1 MNFFHSSSFRRLTRR
16 FSRRWSG
23 MGLSPWML
31 LGAALIL
38 GLTLVGLSVRSNQ
51 RERAFMVHNLT
62 DRAEALIWAL
72 EAGTRTGL
80 RLNPGVVLGLRP
92 LLAETARQPGILY
105 MAVTDTNGAIL
116 AQSGDNPPPPGLPS
130 DSASDAGTPAI
141 VLLPQEIPPLA
152 MVADRPMWRVRTR
165 DGKEVFEVFRAFAP
179 LSRPQGQRQGQGHG
193 PHGMGMGMMGG
204 IMGGMLGMTGGP
216 DEPDPRDAFPD
227 GPPPHGLP
235 PHGPHAGRPGPEVS
249 RQVVGVALIGFDA
262 RPFEDSL
269 AQDARTNL
277 LSAALAAALGLAA
290 FVSLFW
296 MHNSRRLRRIL
307 RDQQAMAAEVVANLP
322 LGLVIS
328 DPAGRIAMINDT
340 ALGMFGKKRH
350 EVSSAVAPD
359 AAAGPNP
366 ANPQQESA
374 GQGQTPGATAKGA
387 RPSPLGDLR
396 GLEWAALADKLSGG
410 ARILEQET
418 TLSVAGAKPLVVS
431 LGGAAMRNEDGVLL
445 GNVFV
450 LRDITEMKRLQADA
464 QRNDRLA
471 ALGHLAAGVAHE
483 IRNPLSTIKGV
494 ALYIARRMPLGG
506 REEEAAQRMIDEVER
521 LDRVVSELLDFARP
535 GSFETVQADLGEILG
550 RALRLAE
557 ADIKAKG
564 IAVVQEVEPGFP
576 PVKISPERL
585 TQALLNLFL
594 NAVQAMDHG
603 GTLRVSAR
611 TLPSDMFSVTVADTG
626 PGIPPEIQA
635 SIFTPYFTTKPSGT
649 GLGLAIVYQIAE
661 GHGGRVSV
669 GNAAGQGAEFTL
681 TLPLD
686 GVK

>member
-1 MNFFHSSSFRRLTRR
+1 MNLFRPSLFHRFSRR
-16 FSRRWSG
+16 FSRQLSG

-38 GLTLVGLSVRSNQ
+38 GLTLAGLSVRSNQ
-51 RERAFMVHNLT
+51 RERAFMIHNLT

-80 RLNPGVVLGLRP
+80 RLSPGAVLGLRP
-92 LLAETARQPGILY
+92 LLSETARQPGILY
-105 MAVTDTNGAIL
+105 MAVTDTSGAIL
-116 AQSGDNPPPPGLPS
+116 AQSGDNPPPGLPPGDWVRDAAREAAR
-130 DSASDAGTPAI
+130 DSGGPSI
-141 VLLPQEIPPLA
+141 VVQPQEIPPLST
-152 MVADRPMWRVRTR
+152 VADRPMWRVRNR
-165 DGKEVFEVFRAFAP
+165 DGQEVFEVFRVFAP
-179 LSRPQGQRQGQGHG
+179 LSRPHGQHMGHG
-193 PHGMGMGMMGG
+193 PHGMMGGMGGGMMGMMGMMGG
-204 IMGGMLGMTGGP
+204 P
-216 DEPDPRDAFPD
+216 DEPELRDALPD
-227 GPPPHGLP
+227 GPPPR
-235 PHGPHAGRPGPEVS
+235 GPLAGRPGPDAP
-249 RQVVGVALIGFDA
+249 RQVVGVAMVGFDA
-262 RPFEDSL
+262 RPFEDAL
-269 AQDARTNL
+269 AQDTRNNL
-277 LSAALAAALGLAA
+277 LSAALAAALGLAG

-296 MHNSRRLRRIL
+296 MHNTRRWRRIL
-307 RDQQAMAAEVVANLP
+307 RDQQAMAAEVVASLP

-340 ALGMFGKKRH
+340 ALGMFGKQRH
-350 EVSSAVAPD
+350 EVSTAD
-359 AAAGPNP
+359 AANSAEQQAGSTGQERTP
-366 ANPQQESA
+366 A
-374 GQGQTPGATAKGA
+374 TTGA
-387 RPSPLGDLR
+387 SPLGALP
-396 GLEWAALADKLSGG
+396 GLEWAALEEKLAGG

-418 TLSVAGAKPLVVS
+418 SLSVAGAKPLVIS
-431 LGGAAMRNEDGVLL
+431 LGGAAMRNEDDVLL

-494 ALYIARRMPLGG
+494 ALYIARRMPRGG

-535 GSFETVQADLGEILG
+535 GSFETVQADLGEIIG

-564 IAVVQEVEPGFP
+564 IAVVQDMEPDFP
-576 PVKISPERL
+576 RVKISPERL

-603 GTLRVSAR
+603 GTLRVAAR
-611 TLPSDMFSVTVADTG
+611 TLPNGLFSITVADTG
-626 PGIPPEIQA
+626 SGIPAEIQA

-681 TLPLD
+681 TLPVE
-686 GVK
+686 GGK

>member
-1 MNFFHSSSFRRLTRR
+1 MNLSRSSSFRRMTRR
-16 FSRRWSG
+16 LSRRLSG

-31 LGAALIL
+31 LGVALIL
-38 GLTLVGLSVRSNQ
+38 GLTLAGLSVRSNQ
-51 RERAFMVHNLT
+51 RERAFMIHNLT

-80 RLNPGVVLGLRP
+80 RLSPGAVLGLRP
-92 LLAETARQPGILY
+92 LLSETARQPGILY

-116 AQSGDNPPPPGLPS
+116 AQSGDNPPPPGAPS
-130 DSASDAGTPAI
+130 DFSGDSGAPSI
-141 VLLPQEIPPLA
+141 VVQPQEIPPLPL
-152 MVADRPMWRVRTR
+152 VSDRPMWRVRNR
-165 DGKEVFEVFRAFAP
+165 DGQEVFEVFRAFAP
-179 LSRPQGQRQGQGHG
+179 LSRPHGQHMGHG
-193 PHGMGMGMMGG
+193 PHGLGMMGG
-204 IMGGMLGMTGGP
+204 MGGGMMGMMGGP

-227 GPPPHGLP
+227 GPPPR
-235 PHGPHAGRPGPEVS
+235 GPLAGRPGPEAP
-249 RQVVGVALIGFDA
+249 RQVVGVALVGFDA
-262 RPFEDSL
+262 RPFEDAL
-269 AQDARTNL
+269 AQDARNNL
-277 LSAALAAALGLAA
+277 LSAALAAAIGLAG
-290 FVSLFW
+290 FISLFW
-296 MHNSRRLRRIL
+296 MHNTRRWRRIV
-307 RDQQAMAAEVVANLP
+307 RDQQAMAAEVVASLP

-328 DPAGRIAMINDT
+328 DPAGRIAMINDA

-350 EVSSAVAPD
+350 EVSTAVAPD
-359 AAAGPNP
+359 VTASQAD
-366 ANPQQESA
+366 SA
-374 GQGQTPGATAKGA
+374 GSSRKPGTRG
-387 RPSPLGDLR
+387 PSPLDELP
-396 GLEWAALADKLSGG
+396 GLEWTTLADKLAGG
-410 ARILEQET
+410 TRILEQET
-418 TLSVAGAKPLVVS
+418 TLAVAGAKPLVIS

-450 LRDITEMKRLQADA
+450 LRDITEMKRLQVDA

-535 GSFETVQADLGEILG
+535 GSFETVQADLAEIIG

-564 IAVVQEVEPGFP
+564 IAVVQEIEPGFP
-576 PVKISPERL
+576 SVNISPERL

-594 NAVQAMDHG
+594 NAIQAMDHG

-611 TLPSDMFSVTVADTG
+611 TLPNGMFSISVADTG

-681 TLPLD
+681 TLPVE
-686 GVK
+686 GKK

>member
-1 MNFFHSSSFRRLTRR
+1 MKFFRSSLFHRLSRRL
-16 FSRRWSG
+16 SG
-23 MGLSPWML
+23 MGLSPWLL

-38 GLTLVGLSVRSNQ
+38 GLTLAGLSVRSNQ
-51 RERAFMVHNLT
+51 RERAFMIHNLT

-80 RLNPGVVLGLRP
+80 RLSPGAVLGLRP
-92 LLAETARQPGILY
+92 LLSETARQPGILY

-116 AQSGDNPPPPGLPS
+116 AQSGDNPQSGLPP
-130 DSASDAGTPAI
+130 DSARDSARDLVNDAARDFGGPSI
-141 VLLPQEIPPLA
+141 VVQPHEIPPLSA
-152 MVADRPMWRVRTR
+152 VSDRPMWRVRNR
-165 DGKEVFEVFRAFAP
+165 DGQEVFEVYRAFAP
-179 LSRPQGQRQGQGHG
+179 LSRPPRQHMGHG
-193 PHGMGMGMMGG
+193 SHGMGMMGG
-204 IMGGMLGMTGGP
+204 MMSGMSGGMLGMMDGP
-216 DEPDPRDAFPD
+216 GEPDPRDAFVD
-227 GPPPHGLP
+227 GPPSRGS
-235 PHGPHAGRPGPEVS
+235 HAGRPGPEVP
-249 RQVVGVALIGFDA
+249 RQVVGVALVGFDA
-262 RPFEDSL
+262 RPFENAL
-269 AQDARTNL
+269 AQDARTNM
-277 LSAALAAALGLAA
+277 LSAALAAALGLAG

-296 MHNSRRLRRIL
+296 MHNTRRWRRML
-307 RDQQAMAAEVVANLP
+307 RDQQVMAAEVVASLP
-322 LGLVIS
+322 LGLVLS

-350 EVSSAVAPD
+350 EVATVGAPD
-359 AAAGPNP
+359 AAEPQAG
-366 ANPQQESA
+366 AA
-374 GQGQTPGATAKGA
+374 GQDRASNTSRAAGA
-387 RPSPLGDLR
+387 SPLGDLP
-396 GLEWAALADKLSGG
+396 GLEWGLLANRLAGG
-410 ARILEQET
+410 ARIVEQET
-418 TLSVAGAKPLVVS
+418 TLSVAGAKPLVIS

-535 GSFETVQADLGEILG
+535 GSFETVQADLGEIIG

-557 ADIKAKG
+557 ADIKAKT
-564 IAVVQEVEPGFP
+564 IAVVHDMEPAFP
-576 PVKISPERL
+576 LVKISPERL

-594 NAVQAMDHG
+594 NAVQAMNPG

-611 TLPSDMFSVTVADTG
+611 TLPNGMFSITVADTG
-626 PGIPPEIQA
+626 PGIPAEIQA
-635 SIFTPYFTTKPSGT
+635 SIFTPYFTTKPAGT

-669 GNAAGQGAEFTL
+669 GNAAGHGAEFTL
-681 TLPLD
+681 TLPVD
-686 GVK
+686 GLK

>member
-1 MNFFHSSSFRRLTRR
+1 MNFSHSSSFRRLTRR
-16 FSRRWSG
+16 LARRWSG
-23 MGLSPWML
+23 MGLSPWLL

-51 RERAFMVHNLT
+51 RERAFMIHNLT

-80 RLNPGVVLGLRP
+80 RLNPGAVLGLRP

-105 MAVTDTNGAIL
+105 MAVTDTSGAIL
-116 AQSGDNPPPPGLPS
+116 AQSGDNPPPSGLSS
-130 DSASDAGTPAI
+130 DSASDVGTSAI
-141 VLLPQEIPPLA
+141 VLQPQEIPPLA
-152 MVADRPMWRVRTR
+152 RVADRPMWRVRKR
-165 DGKEVFEVFRAFAP
+165 EGKEVFEVFRAFAP
-179 LSRPQGQRQGQGHG
+179 LSRPQGQHQGQGHG
-193 PHGMGMGMMGG
+193 PHGMGMMGG
-204 IMGGMLGMTGGP
+204 IMGGMLGMRGGP
-216 DEPDPRDAFPD
+216 DGPDLRDGFPD
-227 GPPPHGLP
+227 GPP

-307 RDQQAMAAEVVANLP
+307 RDQQAMAAEVVASLP

-340 ALGMFGKKRH
+340 ALGMFGKKRY

-359 AAAGPNP
+359 AATAPNP
-366 ANPQQESA
+366 ANSQQESG
-374 GQGQTPGATAKGA
+374 GQGRTPGTTTKTV
-387 RPSPLGDLR
+387 RPSPLDDLP

-535 GSFETVQADLGEILG
+535 GSFETVQADLAEIIG

-611 TLPSDMFSVTVADTG
+611 TLPSDMFSITVADTG

-635 SIFTPYFTTKPSGT
+635 SIFTPYFTTKPTGT

-681 TLPLD
+681 TLPL
-686 GVK
+686 GGGK

>member
-1 MNFFHSSSFRRLTRR
+1 MNLFRSSSFRRLTRR
-16 FSRRWSG
+16 LSRRLSG

-31 LGAALIL
+31 LGVALIL
-38 GLTLVGLSVRSNQ
+38 GLTLAGLSVRSNQ

-80 RLNPGVVLGLRP
+80 RLSPGAVLGLRP

-105 MAVTDTNGAIL
+105 MAVTDTTGAIL
-116 AQSGDNPPPPGLPS
+116 AQSGDNPPPPGFPS
-130 DSASDAGTPAI
+130 DSASEVATPAI
-141 VLLPQEIPPLA
+141 VVQPQEIPPLA

-179 LSRPQGQRQGQGHG
+179 LSRPQGQHQGHG

-227 GPPPHGLP
+227 GPPPHG
-235 PHGPHAGRPGPEVS
+235 PHAGRPGPEVP

-262 RPFEDSL
+262 RPFEDAL

-307 RDQQAMAAEVVANLP
+307 RDQQAMAAEVVASLP

-359 AAAGPNP
+359 AAAAPNP
-366 ANPQQESA
+366 VNPQQESA
-374 GQGQTPGATAKGA
+374 GQSRTSGITAKAA
-387 RPSPLGDLR
+387 RPKALGDLP

-450 LRDITEMKRLQADA
+450 LRDITEMKRLQTDA

-535 GSFETVQADLGEILG
+535 GSFDTVQADLAEIIG

-564 IAVVQEVEPGFP
+564 IAVVQEVEPGLP

-611 TLPSDMFSVTVADTG
+611 TLPNDMFSITVADTG

-681 TLPLD
+681 TLPL
-686 GVK
+686 GGGK

>member
-1 MNFFHSSSFRRLTRR
+1 MNLSRFSSFRRLTRR
-16 FSRRWSG
+16 LSRRLSG

-38 GLTLVGLSVRSNQ
+38 GLTLAGLSVRSNQ

-72 EAGTRTGL
+72 EAGTRIGL
-80 RLNPGVVLGLRP
+80 RFSPGAVLGLRP
-92 LLAETARQPGILY
+92 LLGETARQPGILY

-116 AQSGDNPPPPGLPS
+116 AQSGDTPPPPGLPP
-130 DSASDAGTPAI
+130 DFAGDLGTPSI
-141 VLLPQEIPPLA
+141 VVEAEEIPPLP
-152 MVADRPMWRVRTR
+152 MVSDRPMWRVRNR
-165 DGKEVFEVFRAFAP
+165 DGQEVFEVFRAFAP
-179 LSRPQGQRQGQGHG
+179 LSRAHREHMGHG
-193 PHGMGMGMMGG
+193 PHGMGMMGGMMGS
-204 IMGGMLGMTGGP
+204 MQGMAGGP
-216 DEPDPRDAFPD
+216 DELDPNDAPPD
-227 GPPPHGLP
+227 GPPPR
-235 PHGPHAGRPGPEVS
+235 GPLAGRPGPEVP
-249 RQVVGVALIGFDA
+249 RQVVGVAMVGFDA
-262 RPFEDSL
+262 RPFEEAL
-269 AQDARTNL
+269 AQDARNNL
-277 LSAALAAALGLAA
+277 LSAALAAALGLVG

-296 MHNSRRLRRIL
+296 MHNSRRWRRIL
-307 RDQQAMAAEVVANLP
+307 RDQQAMAAEVVASLP

-350 EVSSAVAPD
+350 EVSTADTPD
-359 AAAGPNP
+359 AGNVGASQADGAGRNRK
-366 ANPQQESA
+366 A
-374 GQGQTPGATAKGA
+374 GSRRA
-387 RPSPLGDLR
+387 SPLDELP
-396 GLEWAALADKLSGG
+396 GLEWATLADKLEGG
-410 ARILEQET
+410 TRILEQET
-418 TLSVAGAKPLVVS
+418 TLAVAGARPLVIS

-450 LRDITEMKRLQADA
+450 LRDITEMKRLQVDA

-535 GSFETVQADLGEILG
+535 GSFETAQADLAEIIG

-564 IAVVQEVEPGFP
+564 IVVVQEIEPGFP
-576 PVKISPERL
+576 PVNISPERL

-594 NAVQAMDHG
+594 NAVQAMEQG

-611 TLPSDMFSVTVADTG
+611 SLPNDMFSIAVADTG

-681 TLPLD
+681 TLPVE
-686 GVK
+686 GKK

>member
-1 MNFFHSSSFRRLTRR
+1 MNLSRSSSFRRMTRR
-16 FSRRWSG
+16 LSRRLSG

-31 LGAALIL
+31 LGVALIL
-38 GLTLVGLSVRSNQ
+38 GLILAGLSVRSNQ
-51 RERAFMVHNLT
+51 RERAFMIHNLT

-80 RLNPGVVLGLRP
+80 RLSPGAVLGLRP
-92 LLAETARQPGILY
+92 LLSETARQPGILY

-116 AQSGDNPPPPGLPS
+116 AQSGDNPPPPGAPS
-130 DSASDAGTPAI
+130 DFSGDSGTPSI
-141 VLLPQEIPPLA
+141 VVQAQEIPPLPL
-152 MVADRPMWRVRTR
+152 VSDRPMWRVRNR
-165 DGKEVFEVFRAFAP
+165 DGQEVFEVFRAFAP
-179 LSRPQGQRQGQGHG
+179 LSRPHGQHMGHG
-193 PHGMGMGMMGG
+193 PHGLGMMGG
-204 IMGGMLGMTGGP
+204 MGGGMMGMMGGP

-227 GPPPHGLP
+227 GPPPR
-235 PHGPHAGRPGPEVS
+235 GPLAGRPGPEAP
-249 RQVVGVALIGFDA
+249 RQVVGVALVGFDA
-262 RPFEDSL
+262 RPFEDAL
-269 AQDARTNL
+269 AQDSRNNL
-277 LSAALAAALGLAA
+277 LSAALAAAIGLAG
-290 FVSLFW
+290 FISLFW
-296 MHNSRRLRRIL
+296 MHNTRRWRRIL
-307 RDQQAMAAEVVANLP
+307 RDQQAMAAEVVASLP

-350 EVSSAVAPD
+350 EVATAVAPD
-359 AAAGPNP
+359 ATTSQAD
-366 ANPQQESA
+366 SA
-374 GQGQTPGATAKGA
+374 GSNRRPDTRG
-387 RPSPLGDLR
+387 PSPLDELP
-396 GLEWAALADKLSGG
+396 GLEWATLADKLAGG

-418 TLSVAGAKPLVVS
+418 TLAVAGAKPLVIS

-445 GNVFV
+445 GNAFV
-450 LRDITEMKRLQADA
+450 LRDITEMKRLQVDA

-535 GSFETVQADLGEILG
+535 GSFETVQADLAEILG
-550 RALRLAE
+550 RALRLVE

-564 IAVVQEVEPGFP
+564 IAVVQEIEPGFP
-576 PVKISPERL
+576 TVNISPERL

-594 NAVQAMDHG
+594 NAVQAMDQG

-611 TLPSDMFSVTVADTG
+611 TLPNGMFSITVADTG

-681 TLPLD
+681 TLPVE
-686 GVK
+686 GKK

>member
-1 MNFFHSSSFRRLTRR
+1 MNSSHSSSFRRLTRR
-16 FSRRWSG
+16 LSRRWSG
-23 MGLSPWML
+23 MGLSPWLL

-62 DRAEALIWAL
+62 ERAEALIWAL

-80 RLNPGVVLGLRP
+80 RLSPGAVLGLRP

-116 AQSGDNPPPPGLPS
+116 AQSGDTPPPPGLSADAMGDSTAPS
-130 DSASDAGTPAI
+130 I
-141 VLLPQEIPPLA
+141 VLQPQEIPPLS
-152 MVADRPMWRVRTR
+152 MVADRPMWRVRNR
-165 DGKEVFEVFRAFAP
+165 DGREVFEVFRAFSP
-179 LSRPQGQRQGQGHG
+179 LSRPQGQHMGHG
-193 PHGMGMGMMGG
+193 PHGMGMGMMGS
-204 IMGGMLGMTGGP
+204 MLGMMGGP
-216 DEPDPRDAFPD
+216 DEPGPREAFSD
-227 GPPPHGLP
+227 GPPPR
-235 PHGPHAGRPGPEVS
+235 GPHAGRPGPEAP

-262 RPFEDSL
+262 RPLEDAL

-296 MHNSRRLRRIL
+296 MHNSRRWRRIL

-340 ALGMFGKKRH
+340 ALGMFGKKRCV
-350 EVSSAVAPD
+350 ESTAGAPNAD
-359 AAAGPNP
+359 AHAANAQQGSTGPSQT
-366 ANPQQESA
+366 AQTAGEITVGSA
-374 GQGQTPGATAKGA
+374 GA
-387 RPSPLGDLR
+387 SPLGDLP
-396 GLEWAALADKLSGG
+396 GLEWASLADKLAGG

-418 TLSVAGAKPLVVS
+418 TLTVAGARPLIVS

-611 TLPSDMFSVTVADTG
+611 TLPNGMFSIAVADTG

-681 TLPLD
+681 TLPV
-686 GVK
+686 GNEN

>member
-1 MNFFHSSSFRRLTRR
+1 MNSSHSSSFRRLTRR
-16 FSRRWSG
+16 LSRRWSG
-23 MGLSPWML
+23 MGLSPWLL

-62 DRAEALIWAL
+62 ERAEALIWAL
-72 EAGTRTGL
+72 EARTRTGL
-80 RLNPGVVLGLRP
+80 RLSPGAVLGLRP

-116 AQSGDNPPPPGLPS
+116 AQSGDTLPPPGLSGDLMGDSGAPS
-130 DSASDAGTPAI
+130 I
-141 VLLPQEIPPLA
+141 VLQPQEIPLLG
-152 MVADRPMWRVRTR
+152 MVADRPMWRVRNR
-165 DGKEVFEVFRAFAP
+165 DGREVFEVFRAFAP
-179 LSRPQGQRQGQGHG
+179 LSRPQDKHMGHG
-193 PHGMGMGMMGG
+193 QHGMGMGMMGS
-204 IMGGMLGMTGGP
+204 MLGMMGGP

-227 GPPPHGLP
+227 APPPR
-235 PHGPHAGRPGPEVS
+235 GPHAGRPGPEAP

-262 RPFEDSL
+262 RPLEEAL

-296 MHNSRRLRRIL
+296 MHNSRRWRRIL

-340 ALGMFGKKRH
+340 ALGMFGKKRRAA
-350 EVSSAVAPD
+350 STAGAPD
-359 AAAGPNP
+359 ANAHAATAQQDSTGPSRAAQAAG
-366 ANPQQESA
+366 EVSVGSA
-374 GQGQTPGATAKGA
+374 GA
-387 RPSPLGDLR
+387 SPLGDLP
-396 GLEWAALADKLSGG
+396 GLEWASLADKLAGG

-418 TLSVAGAKPLVVS
+418 TLAVAGARPLIVS

-535 GSFETVQADLGEILG
+535 GSFDTVQADLAEIIG

-564 IAVVQEVEPGFP
+564 IVVVQEVEPGFP

-611 TLPSDMFSVTVADTG
+611 TLPNGMFSIAVADTG

-681 TLPLD
+681 TLPV
-686 GVK
+686 GNEN

>member
-1 MNFFHSSSFRRLTRR
+1 MNFSHSSSFRRLTRR

-535 GSFETVQADLGEILG
+535 GSFETVQADLAEIIG

-681 TLPLD
+681 TLPRD

>member
-1 MNFFHSSSFRRLTRR
+1 MNFSHSSSFRRLTRR

-464 QRNDRLA
+464 QRNDRLT

-535 GSFETVQADLGEILG
+535 GSFETVQADLAEIIG

-681 TLPLD
+681 TLPRD

>member
-1 MNFFHSSSFRRLTRR
+1 MNSSHSSSFRRLTRR
-16 FSRRWSG
+16 LSRRWSG
-23 MGLSPWML
+23 MGLSPWLL

-80 RLNPGVVLGLRP
+80 RLNPGAVLGLRP

-105 MAVTDTNGAIL
+105 MAVTDTTGAIL
-116 AQSGDNPPPPGLPS
+116 AQSGDNPPPPGFPS
-130 DSASDAGTPAI
+130 DSASEVATPAI
-141 VLLPQEIPPLA
+141 VVQPQEIPPLA

-179 LSRPQGQRQGQGHG
+179 LSRPQGQHQGHG

-227 GPPPHGLP
+227 GPPPHG
-235 PHGPHAGRPGPEVS
+235 PHAGRPGPEVP

-262 RPFEDSL
+262 RPFEDAL

-307 RDQQAMAAEVVANLP
+307 RDQQAMAAEVVASLP

-359 AAAGPNP
+359 AAAAPNP
-366 ANPQQESA
+366 VNPQQESA
-374 GQGQTPGATAKGA
+374 GQSRTSGITAKAA
-387 RPSPLGDLR
+387 RPSPLGDLP

-450 LRDITEMKRLQADA
+450 LRDITEMKRLQTDA

-535 GSFETVQADLGEILG
+535 GSFDTVQADLAEIIG

-611 TLPSDMFSVTVADTG
+611 TLPNDMFSITVADTG

-681 TLPLD
+681 TLPL
-686 GVK
+686 GGGK

>member
-1 MNFFHSSSFRRLTRR
+1 MNFSHSSSFRRLTRR

-431 LGGAAMRNEDGVLL
+431 LGGAAMCNEDGVLL

-535 GSFETVQADLGEILG
+535 GSFETVQADLAEIIG

-564 IAVVQEVEPGFP
+564 IAVVQEVEPCFP

-681 TLPLD
+681 TLPRD

>member
-535 GSFETVQADLGEILG
+535 GSFETVQADLAEIIG

-681 TLPLD
+681 TLPRD

>member
-1 MNFFHSSSFRRLTRR
+1 MKLLRSSLFHRLFRPLSRRL
-16 FSRRWSG
+16 SG
-23 MGLSPWML
+23 MGLSPWLL

-38 GLTLVGLSVRSNQ
+38 GLTLAGLSVRSNQ

-80 RLNPGVVLGLRP
+80 RLSPGAVLGMRP
-92 LLAETARQPGILY
+92 LLTETARQPGILY
-105 MAVTDTNGAIL
+105 MAVTDTTGAIL
-116 AQSGDNPPPPGLPS
+116 AQSGDGPPLPGLPD
-130 DSASDAGTPAI
+130 DSARDSAAPAI
-141 VLLPQEIPPLA
+141 LLQAYEIPPLS
-152 MVADRPMWRVRTR
+152 MVADRPMWRVRNR
-165 DGKEVFEVFRAFAP
+165 DGQKVFEVFRAFAP
-179 LSRPQGQRQGQGHG
+179 LSRPQGQHMGHG
-193 PHGMGMGMMGG
+193 PHGMGMAGGMFGMMGG
-204 IMGGMLGMTGGP
+204 P
-216 DEPDPRDAFPD
+216 EESDPRDAFSN
-227 GPPPHGLP
+227 GLP
-235 PHGPHAGRPGPEVS
+235 PRGPHAGRPGPEVP
-249 RQVVGVALIGFDA
+249 RQVVGVALVGFDA
-262 RPFEDSL
+262 RPFEDAL

-277 LSAALAAALGLAA
+277 LSAALAAALGLAG

-296 MHNSRRLRRIL
+296 MHNTRRWRRIL
-307 RDQQAMAAEVVANLP
+307 RDQQAMAAEVVASLP

-350 EVSSAVAPD
+350 EVVIADAVDAPNTAVPQSD
-359 AAAGPNP
+359 SEGQNP
-366 ANPQQESA
+366 AS
-374 GQGQTPGATAKGA
+374 GISVGATGA
-387 RPSPLGDLR
+387 SPLGVLP
-396 GLEWAALADKLSGG
+396 GLEWASLSDTLAGG

-418 TLSVAGAKPLVVS
+418 TLSVARAKPLVIS

-535 GSFETVQADLGEILG
+535 GSFETVLADLGEIIG

-564 IAVVQEVEPGFP
+564 IAVVQEMEPDFP
-576 PVKISPERL
+576 KVKISPERL

-594 NAVQAMDHG
+594 NAVQAMDHS
-603 GTLRVSAR
+603 GTLRVAAR
-611 TLPSDMFSVTVADTG
+611 TLPNAMFSITVADTG

-681 TLPLD
+681 TLPV
-686 GVK
+686 GNEK

>member
-1 MNFFHSSSFRRLTRR
+1 MNFSHSSSFRRLTRR

-535 GSFETVQADLGEILG
+535 GSFETVQADLAEIIG

-611 TLPSDMFSVTVADTG
+611 ILPSDMFSITVADTG

-681 TLPLD
+681 TLPLV
-686 GVK
+686 GGK

>member
-1 MNFFHSSSFRRLTRR
+1 MNFSHSSSFRRLTRR

-350 EVSSAVAPD
+350 KVSSAVAPD

-366 ANPQQESA
+366 ANPQQDGT
-374 GQGQTPGATAKGA
+374 GQSRASGTTAKAA
-387 RPSPLGDLR
+387 RPSPLGDLP

-535 GSFETVQADLGEILG
+535 GSFETVQADLAEIIG

>member
-1 MNFFHSSSFRRLTRR
+1 MNLFRSSSFRRLTRR
-16 FSRRWSG
+16 LSRRLSG

-31 LGAALIL
+31 LGVALIL
-38 GLTLVGLSVRSNQ
+38 GLTLAGLSVRSNQ

-80 RLNPGVVLGLRP
+80 RLSPGAVLGLRP
-92 LLAETARQPGILY
+92 LLSETARQPGILY

-116 AQSGDNPPPPGLPS
+116 AQSGDTPPPPGLPADFAG
-130 DSASDAGTPAI
+130 DSGAPSII
-141 VLLPQEIPPLA
+141 VQPEEVPPLP
-152 MVADRPMWRVRTR
+152 MVSDRPMWRVRNR
-165 DGKEVFEVFRAFAP
+165 DGQEVFEVFRAFAP
-179 LSRPQGQRQGQGHG
+179 LSRPHREHMGHG
-193 PHGMGMGMMGG
+193 GHGMGMMGG
-204 IMGGMLGMTGGP
+204 MGGGMMGMMGGP
-216 DEPDPRDAFPD
+216 EEPDPRDMRDMPPQ
-227 GPPPHGLP
+227 GPPPR
-235 PHGPHAGRPGPEVS
+235 GPFADRPGPEAP
-249 RQVVGVALIGFDA
+249 RQVVGVAMVGFDA
-262 RPFEDSL
+262 RPFEDAL
-269 AQDARTNL
+269 AQDARNNL
-277 LSAALAAALGLAA
+277 LSAALAAAIALAG

-296 MHNSRRLRRIL
+296 MHNTRRWRRIL
-307 RDQQAMAAEVVANLP
+307 RDQQAMAAEVVASLP

-340 ALGMFGKKRH
+340 ALGMFGKTRR
-350 EVSSAVAPD
+350 EVTTTAAPEAASAGAAPGEG
-359 AAAGPNP
+359 AAGSRKPGTLTG
-366 ANPQQESA
+366 SRA
-374 GQGQTPGATAKGA
+374 G
-387 RPSPLGDLR
+387 SPLDDLP
-396 GLEWAALADKLSGG
+396 GLEWTSLADKLAGG

-418 TLSVAGAKPLVVS
+418 TLAVAGTKPLVIS

-450 LRDITEMKRLQADA
+450 LRDITEMKRLQVDA

-535 GSFETVQADLGEILG
+535 GSFETVQADLAEIVG

-557 ADIKAKG
+557 ADIKAKN
-564 IAVVQEVEPGFP
+564 ITVVQEIEPGFP
-576 PVKISPERL
+576 TVNISPERL

-594 NAVQAMDHG
+594 NAVQAMEQG

-611 TLPSDMFSVTVADTG
+611 TLPNGMFSISVADTG

-669 GNAAGQGAEFTL
+669 GNAPGQGAEFTL
-681 TLPLD
+681 TLPVD
-686 GVK
+686 GKK

>member
-1 MNFFHSSSFRRLTRR
+1 MKFFRSSFFHRLSRRL
-16 FSRRWSG
+16 SA

-38 GLTLVGLSVRSNQ
+38 GLTLAGLSVRSNQ

-80 RLNPGVVLGLRP
+80 RLSPGAVLGMRP
-92 LLAETARQPGILY
+92 LLTETARQPGILY

-116 AQSGDNPPPPGLPS
+116 AQSGEGPPLSGLPDDFMR
-130 DSASDAGTPAI
+130 DSSAPAI
-141 VLLPQEIPPLA
+141 LLQAHEIPPLS
-152 MVADRPMWRVRTR
+152 MVLDQPMWRVRNR
-165 DGKEVFEVFRAFAP
+165 EGQKVFEVFRAFAP
-179 LSRPQGQRQGQGHG
+179 LSSARRQHMGHG
-193 PHGMGMGMMGG
+193 PHGMGM
-204 IMGGMLGMTGGP
+204 MGGMLGMMGGP
-216 DEPDPRDAFPD
+216 DEPDPRDDFSD
-227 GPPPHGLP
+227 GPPPR
-235 PHGPHAGRPGPEVS
+235 GPYAGRPGPEAP
-249 RQVVGVALIGFDA
+249 RQVVGVALVGFDA
-262 RPFEDSL
+262 RPFEDAL
-269 AQDARTNL
+269 AQDARTNM
-277 LSAALAAALGLAA
+277 LSAALAAALGLAG

-296 MHNSRRLRRIL
+296 MHNTRRWRRIL
-307 RDQQAMAAEVVANLP
+307 RDQQAMAAEVVASLP

-350 EVSSAVAPD
+350 EVATADAPD
-359 AAAGPNP
+359 VAK
-366 ANPQQESA
+366 PQQEGA
-374 GQGQTPGATAKGA
+374 GQSRTRDATSGATGA
-387 RPSPLGDLR
+387 SPLGDLP
-396 GLEWAALADKLSGG
+396 GLEWASLAEKLVGG

-418 TLSVAGAKPLVVS
+418 TLSVAGAKPLVIS

-535 GSFETVQADLGEILG
+535 GSFETVQVDLAEIIG

-564 IAVVQEVEPGFP
+564 IVVVQEVEPGFP
-576 PVKISPERL
+576 SVKISPERL

-603 GTLRVSAR
+603 GTLRVAAR
-611 TLPSDMFSVTVADTG
+611 TLPNAMFSITVADTG

-681 TLPLD
+681 TLPV
-686 GVK
+686 GNEK

>member
-1 MNFFHSSSFRRLTRR
+1 MNFSHSSSFRRLTRR

-193 PHGMGMGMMGG
+193 PHGMGMMGG

-359 AAAGPNP
+359 VAAGPNP

-535 GSFETVQADLGEILG
+535 GSFETVQADLAEIIG

-681 TLPLD
+681 TLPRD

>member
-1 MNFFHSSSFRRLTRR
+1 MTFSRSSSFRRL
-16 FSRRWSG
+16 SRRLSG

-51 RERAFMVHNLT
+51 RERAFMIHNLT

-80 RLNPGVVLGLRP
+80 RLSPGEVLGLRP

-116 AQSGDNPPPPGLPS
+116 AQSGDNPPPPGSPYDAAS
-130 DSASDAGTPAI
+130 DSGASAI
-141 VLLPQEIPPLA
+141 VIQPQEIPPLA
-152 MVADRPMWRVRTR
+152 LVADRPMWRVRNR
-165 DGKEVFEVFRAFAP
+165 DGQEVFEVFRAFAP
-179 LSRPQGQRQGQGHG
+179 LSRPHGQHEGHG
-193 PHGMGMGMMGG
+193 PRGMGMGMGMMGG
-204 IMGGMLGMTGGP
+204 ITGGMLGMMGGP
-216 DEPDPRDAFPD
+216 GEPDPRDVFPD
-227 GPPPHGLP
+227 PPPP
-235 PHGPHAGRPGPEVS
+235 RGPYAGRPGPEAP
-249 RQVVGVALIGFDA
+249 RQVVGVALIGFYA
-262 RPFEDSL
+262 RPFEDAL
-269 AQDARTNL
+269 ARDARTNL

-350 EVSSAVAPD
+350 EVSTSGASN
-359 AAAGPNP
+359 AAAASHA
-366 ANPQQESA
+366 ANPQQDST
-374 GQGQTPGATAKGA
+374 GQNRTSGTTGA
-387 RPSPLGDLR
+387 SPLGALP
-396 GLEWAALADKLSGG
+396 GLEWNTLADKLASGV
-410 ARILEQET
+410 RILEQET
-418 TLSVAGAKPLVVS
+418 TLAVAGAKPLVVS

-445 GNVFV
+445 GNAFV

-535 GSFETVQADLGEILG
+535 GSFETVQADLGEIVG

-603 GTLRVSAR
+603 GTLHVSAR
-611 TLPSDMFSVTVADTG
+611 ALPNGMFSISVADTG

-669 GNAAGQGAEFTL
+669 GNAAGRGAEFTL
-681 TLPLD
+681 TLPMN
-686 GVK
+686 GGK

>member
-1 MNFFHSSSFRRLTRR
+1 MNFSHSSSFRRLTRR

-431 LGGAAMRNEDGVLL
+431 LGGAAMCNEDGVLL

-535 GSFETVQADLGEILG
+535 GSFETVQADLAEIIG

>member
-1 MNFFHSSSFRRLTRR
+1 MKFLRSSLFHRLFRRL
-16 FSRRWSG
+16 SRRLSG

-38 GLTLVGLSVRSNQ
+38 GLTLAGLSVRSNQ

-80 RLNPGVVLGLRP
+80 RLSPGAVLGMRP
-92 LLAETARQPGILY
+92 LLTETARQPGILY

-116 AQSGDNPPPPGLPS
+116 AQSGDGPPLPGLPDDS
-130 DSASDAGTPAI
+130 VRDSAAPAI
-141 VLLPQEIPPLA
+141 LLQAHEIPPLS
-152 MVADRPMWRVRTR
+152 MVLDRPMWRVRNR
-165 DGKEVFEVFRAFAP
+165 DGQKVFEVFRAFAP
-179 LSRPQGQRQGQGHG
+179 LSRPHGQQMGHG
-193 PHGMGMGMMGG
+193 PHGMGMR
-204 IMGGMLGMTGGP
+204 GGMLGMMGGP
-216 DEPDPRDAFPD
+216 DESDPRDAFSD
-227 GPPPHGLP
+227 GPPPR
-235 PHGPHAGRPGPEVS
+235 GPHAGRPSPEAP
-249 RQVVGVALIGFDA
+249 RQVVGVALVGFDA
-262 RPFEDSL
+262 RPFEDAL

-277 LSAALAAALGLAA
+277 LSAALAAALGLAG

-296 MHNSRRLRRIL
+296 MHNTRRWRRIL
-307 RDQQAMAAEVVANLP
+307 RDQQAMASEVVASLP

-350 EVSSAVAPD
+350 EVVTANAADAANAPD
-359 AAAGPNP
+359 AAVLRSG
-366 ANPQQESA
+366 SA
-374 GQGQTPGATAKGA
+374 EQNRASGIAVGATGA
-387 RPSPLGDLR
+387 SPLGDLP
-396 GLEWAALADKLSGG
+396 GLEWASLADKLAGG
-410 ARILEQET
+410 ERILEQET
-418 TLSVAGAKPLVVS
+418 TLSVARAKPLVVS

-535 GSFETVQADLGEILG
+535 GSFETVQADLGEIIG

-564 IAVVQEVEPGFP
+564 IAVVQEMEPDFP
-576 PVKISPERL
+576 RVKISPERL

-594 NAVQAMDHG
+594 NAVQAMAHG
-603 GTLRVSAR
+603 GTLRVAAR
-611 TLPSDMFSVTVADTG
+611 TLPNAMFSITVADTG

-635 SIFTPYFTTKPSGT
+635 SIFTPYFTTKSSGT

-661 GHGGRVSV
+661 GHGGRMSV
-669 GNAAGQGAEFTL
+669 GNAAGRGAEFTL
-681 TLPLD
+681 TLPE
-686 GVK
+686 GNEK

>member
-1 MNFFHSSSFRRLTRR
+1 VGKKYIIYCCAVEDPVMKSFRLSL
-16 FSRRWSG
+16 SRSLSR

-38 GLTLVGLSVRSNQ
+38 GLTLAGISVRSNQ
-51 RERAFMVHNLT
+51 RERAFMVHNLI

-80 RLNPGVVLGLRP
+80 RLSPGAVLGMRP
-92 LLAETARQPGILY
+92 LLTETARQPGILY
-105 MAVTDTNGAIL
+105 MAVTDTNGAVL
-116 AQSGDNPPPPGLPS
+116 AQSGDSPLPS
-130 DSASDAGTPAI
+130 GQPGDAGRDLAAMSMR
-141 VLLPQEIPPLA
+141 VQAQDVPPLA
-152 MVADRPMWRVRTR
+152 EVGDRPMWRVRNK

-179 LSRPQGQRQGQGHG
+179 LSRAHGQHMGGGHG
-193 PHGMGMGMMGG
+193 SHGMGMMGG
-204 IMGGMLGMTGGP
+204 MMGMLGADGLVGP
-216 DEPDPRDAFPD
+216 DGPGAAEGFGAPDPRDAFGD
-227 GPPPHGLP
+227 APPPRG
-235 PHGPHAGRPGPEVS
+235 GFGGRPGPEAP
-249 RQVVGVALIGFDA
+249 RQVVGVALVGFDA
-262 RPFEDSL
+262 RPFEDAL
-269 AQDARTNL
+269 AQDARNNL
-277 LSAALAAALGLAA
+277 LSAALAAALGLAG

-296 MHNSRRLRRIL
+296 VHNNRRWQRIL
-307 RDQQAMAAEVVANLP
+307 RDQQAMAAEVVASLP

-328 DPAGRIAMINDT
+328 DPAGRIAMINDA

-350 EVSSAVAPD
+350 EILPAENS
-359 AAAGPNP
+359 GPQNG
-366 ANPQQESA
+366 QQGRSHA
-374 GQGQTPGATAKGA
+374 HKQA
-387 RPSPLGDLR
+387 SPLASLP
-396 GLEWAALADKLSGG
+396 GLPWDSLTDKMAHG

-418 TLSVAGAKPLVVS
+418 ALAVAGAKPLTVN
-431 LGGAAMRNEDGVLL
+431 LGGAAIRNEDGVFL

-450 LRDITEMKRLQADA
+450 LRDVTEMKRLQADA

-506 REEEAAQRMIDEVER
+506 REQEAAQRMIDEVER

-535 GSFETVQADLGEILG
+535 GSFETVQADLGEIIS

-564 IAVVQEVEPGFP
+564 VAVALELEPGFP
-576 PVKISPERL
+576 KVKISPERL

-594 NAVQAMDHG
+594 NAVQAMDNG
-603 GTLRVSAR
+603 GTLRVTAHL
-611 TLPSDMFSVTVADTG
+611 LPDGFFSLTVADTG
-626 PGIPPEIQA
+626 PGIPAEIQA
-635 SIFTPYFTTKPSGT
+635 SIFTPYFTTKPAGT

-669 GNAAGQGAEFTL
+669 GNAPGHGAEFTL
-681 TLPLD
+681 TLP
-686 GVK
+686 V

>member
-1 MNFFHSSSFRRLTRR
+1 MNLFRPSLFHRFSRR
-16 FSRRWSG
+16 FSRHLSG

-38 GLTLVGLSVRSNQ
+38 GLTLAGLSVRSNQ
-51 RERAFMVHNLT
+51 RERAFMIHNLT

-80 RLNPGVVLGLRP
+80 RLSPGAVLGLRP
-92 LLAETARQPGILY
+92 LLSETARQPGILY
-105 MAVTDTNGAIL
+105 IAVTDTSGAIL
-116 AQSGDNPPPPGLPS
+116 AQIGDTLPPGLPPGDLGR
-130 DSASDAGTPAI
+130 DSAREAARDSGGPSI
-141 VLLPQEIPPLA
+141 VVQPQEIPPLST
-152 MVADRPMWRVRTR
+152 VADRPMWRVRNR
-165 DGKEVFEVFRAFAP
+165 DGQEVFEVFRAFAP
-179 LSRPQGQRQGQGHG
+179 LSRSHGQHMGHG
-193 PHGMGMGMMGG
+193 PHGMGAMAGMMGG
-204 IMGGMLGMTGGP
+204 MGGGMMGMMGGP

-227 GPPPHGLP
+227 GPPPR
-235 PHGPHAGRPGPEVS
+235 GPLAGRPGPEAP
-249 RQVVGVALIGFDA
+249 RQVVGVALVGFDA
-262 RPFEDSL
+262 RPFEDAL

-277 LSAALAAALGLAA
+277 LSAALAAALGLAG

-296 MHNSRRLRRIL
+296 MHNSRRWRRIL
-307 RDQQAMAAEVVANLP
+307 RDQQAMAAEVVASLP

-340 ALGMFGKKRH
+340 ALGMFGKQRH
-350 EVSSAVAPD
+350 EVSTAD
-359 AAAGPNP
+359 AAAGKAKEAQPD
-366 ANPQQESA
+366 SA
-374 GQGQTPGATAKGA
+374 GHARASASSGA
-387 RPSPLGDLR
+387 SPLGDLP
-396 GLEWAALADKLSGG
+396 GLEWASLAKKLAGG

-418 TLSVAGAKPLVVS
+418 TLSVAGARPLVVS
-431 LGGAAMRNEDGVLL
+431 IGGAAMRNEDGVLL

-535 GSFETVQADLGEILG
+535 GSFETVQADLGEIIG

-564 IAVVQEVEPGFP
+564 IAVVQEMEPDFP
-576 PVKISPERL
+576 VVKISPERL

-594 NAVQAMDHG
+594 NAVQAMEPG
-603 GTLRVSAR
+603 GTWRVSAR
-611 TLPSDMFSVTVADTG
+611 LLPEGMFR
-626 PGIPPEIQA
+626 I
-635 SIFTPYFTTKPSGT
+635 
-649 GLGLAIVYQIAE
+649 
-661 GHGGRVSV
+661 
-669 GNAAGQGAEFTL
+669 
-681 TLPLD
+681 
-686 GVK
+686 

>member
-431 LGGAAMRNEDGVLL
+431 LGGAAMCNEDGVLL

-535 GSFETVQADLGEILG
+535 GSFETVQADLAEIIG

-681 TLPLD
+681 TLPRD

>member
-1 MNFFHSSSFRRLTRR
+1 MNFSHSSSFRRLTRR

-535 GSFETVQADLGEILG
+535 GSFETVQADLAEIIG

>member
-1 MNFFHSSSFRRLTRR
+1 MNLSRSSLFHRLSRRL
-16 FSRRWSG
+16 SRLLSG

-38 GLTLVGLSVRSNQ
+38 GLTLAGLSVRSNQ

-80 RLNPGVVLGLRP
+80 RLSPGAVLGLRP
-92 LLAETARQPGILY
+92 LLSETARQPGILY
-105 MAVTDTNGAIL
+105 MAVTDTSGAIL
-116 AQSGDNPPPPGLPS
+116 AQSGDNPPPGLPTDPGRDPS
-130 DSASDAGTPAI
+130 RDFGWSSI
-141 VLLPQEIPPLA
+141 VVQPQEIPPLS
-152 MVADRPMWRVRTR
+152 MVADRPMWRVRNR
-165 DGKEVFEVFRAFAP
+165 DGQEVFEVFRAFAP
-179 LSRPQGQRQGQGHG
+179 LSRAHGQHMGHG
-193 PHGMGMGMMGG
+193 PHGMGQMAGMMGGMGGGMMGMMGG
-204 IMGGMLGMTGGP
+204 P
-216 DEPDPRDAFPD
+216 DEPEPQARDFFPD
-227 GPPPHGLP
+227 GPSPRGSL
-235 PHGPHAGRPGPEVS
+235 AGRPGPDAP
-249 RQVVGVALIGFDA
+249 RQVVGVALVGFDA
-262 RPFEDSL
+262 RPFEDAL
-269 AQDARTNL
+269 AQDARNNL
-277 LSAALAAALGLAA
+277 LSAALAAAMGLAG

-296 MHNSRRLRRIL
+296 MHNTRRWRRIL
-307 RDQQAMAAEVVANLP
+307 RDQQAMAAEVVASLP

-340 ALGMFGKKRH
+340 ALGMFGKQRH
-350 EVSSAVAPD
+350 EVSTADASSASNTADQPEND
-359 AAAGPNP
+359 T
-366 ANPQQESA
+366 
-374 GQGQTPGATAKGA
+374 GQNRATEPTGA
-387 RPSPLGDLR
+387 SPLGDLP
-396 GLEWAALADKLSGG
+396 GLEWPLLAEKLAGG

-418 TLSVAGAKPLVVS
+418 TLSVAEAKPLVIS

-535 GSFETVQADLGEILG
+535 GSFETVQADLGEIIG

-564 IAVVQEVEPGFP
+564 IAVVQEMEPDFP
-576 PVKISPERL
+576 MVKISPERL

-611 TLPSDMFSVTVADTG
+611 TLPNALFSITVADTG
-626 PGIPPEIQA
+626 PGIPAEIQA
-635 SIFTPYFTTKPSGT
+635 SIFTPYFTTKPAGT

-681 TLPLD
+681 TLPLE
-686 GVK
+686 GGK

>member
-1 MNFFHSSSFRRLTRR
+1 MNLTRSSLFRRLSRR
-16 FSRRWSG
+16 FSRRLSG
-23 MGLSPWML
+23 MGLSPWLL

-38 GLTLVGLSVRSNQ
+38 GLTLAGLSVRSNQ
-51 RERAFMVHNLT
+51 RERAFMIHNLT

-80 RLNPGVVLGLRP
+80 RLSPGAVLGLRP
-92 LLAETARQPGILY
+92 LLSETARQPGILY
-105 MAVTDTNGAIL
+105 MAVTDTSGAIL
-116 AQSGDNPPPPGLPS
+116 AQSGDNLPPGLPPDAAREQS
-130 DSASDAGTPAI
+130 RDLARDSARDSAESSLA
-141 VLLPQEIPPLA
+141 VQPQEIPPLS
-152 MVADRPMWRVRTR
+152 MVTDRPMWRVRNR
-165 DGKEVFEVFRAFAP
+165 DGQEVFEVFRAFAP
-179 LSRPQGQRQGQGHG
+179 LSRAHGQHMGHG
-193 PHGMGMGMMGG
+193 PHGMGGGMMGGMGGGMMGMMGG
-204 IMGGMLGMTGGP
+204 P
-216 DEPDPRDAFPD
+216 DEPELRDAFPD
-227 GPPPHGLP
+227 GPPPR
-235 PHGPHAGRPGPEVS
+235 GPLAGRPGPEAP
-249 RQVVGVALIGFDA
+249 RQVVGVALVGFDA
-262 RPFEDSL
+262 RPFEEAL

-277 LSAALAAALGLAA
+277 LSAALAAALGLAG

-296 MHNSRRLRRIL
+296 MHNSRRWRRIL
-307 RDQQAMAAEVVANLP
+307 RDQQAMAAEVVASLP

-340 ALGMFGKKRH
+340 ALGMFGKQRH
-350 EVSSAVAPD
+350 EVSTAD
-359 AAAGPNP
+359 AAAGKAKEAQPD
-366 ANPQQESA
+366 SA
-374 GQGQTPGATAKGA
+374 GHARASATSGA
-387 RPSPLGDLR
+387 SPLGDLP
-396 GLEWAALADKLSGG
+396 GLEWGSLAKKLAGG

-535 GSFETVQADLGEILG
+535 GSFETVQADLGEIIG

-564 IAVVQEVEPGFP
+564 IAVVQEMEPDFP
-576 PVKISPERL
+576 VVKISPERL

-594 NAVQAMDHG
+594 NAVQAMERG
-603 GTLRVSAR
+603 GTLHVSAR
-611 TLPSDMFSVTVADTG
+611 TLPNALFSITVTDTG
-626 PGIPPEIQA
+626 PGIPAEIQA
-635 SIFTPYFTTKPSGT
+635 SIFTPYFTTKSSGT

-681 TLPLD
+681 TLPQD
-686 GVK
+686 GGK

>member
-1 MNFFHSSSFRRLTRR
+1 MNFSHSSSFRRLTRR
-16 FSRRWSG
+16 LSRRWSG
-23 MGLSPWML
+23 MGLSPWLL

-80 RLNPGVVLGLRP
+80 RLNPGAVLGLRP

-116 AQSGDNPPPPGLPS
+116 AQSGDNPPPSGLPS
-130 DSASDAGTPAI
+130 DYASDAGTSAI
-141 VLLPQEIPPLA
+141 VVQPQEIPPLA
-152 MVADRPMWRVRTR
+152 LVADRPMWRVRKR

-179 LSRPQGQRQGQGHG
+179 LSRPQGQHLGHG
-193 PHGMGMGMMGG
+193 PHGMGMGMGMMGG

-216 DEPDPRDAFPD
+216 DEPDPRDDFPD
-227 GPPPHGLP
+227 GPPPR
-235 PHGPHAGRPGPEVS
+235 GPHAGRPGPEAP

-262 RPFEDSL
+262 RPFEDAL

-350 EVSSAVAPD
+350 EVSSAGAS
-359 AAAGPNP
+359 AAAAAHHA
-366 ANPQQESA
+366 ANPQQDSPRQSRA
-374 GQGQTPGATAKGA
+374 SGSKGA
-387 RPSPLGDLR
+387 SPLGDLP
-396 GLEWAALADKLSGG
+396 GLEWDSLADKLAGG
-410 ARILEQET
+410 ARILEQEK
-418 TLSVAGAKPLVVS
+418 TLSVAGAKPQVVS

-535 GSFETVQADLGEILG
+535 GSFETVQADLSEIIG

-576 PVKISPERL
+576 SVKISPERL

-611 TLPSDMFSVTVADTG
+611 TLPNGMFSITVADTG

-669 GNAAGQGAEFTL
+669 GNAPGQGAEFTL

-686 GVK
+686 SGK